1 MQHKLRVGVF
11 YGGPSAEH
19 DISLMSAT
27 NVINALDTRK
37 YDIIP
42 VGIDLHGKMYLQ
54 KLSLAVQ
61 GDRTQFLTITQ
72 HLNSQVALVPGHG
85 HGLLIN
91 LLSKEKIQ
99 AIDVIIPVI
108 HGSYGEDGTIQGLI
122 KAANV
127 PCVGADVLSSAI
139 CMDKDIAK
147 RLLRDAGLPVADFIT
162 LHKHSKKN
170 ITPQQIIKHLGLP
183 CFVKPANLGSSIG
196 IHKVK
201 DQAQLETAI
210 DNAFQYDN
218 KILIEKFIQ
227 AREIEC
233 AVLGNDELKVSL
245 PGEVIPRQ
253 EFYSYDAKYFDED
266 GADIVAIAD
275 LDKQTQTKIQTLA
288 METFHCLECKGMAR
302 VDFFL
307 TKSGDIY
314 INEVNTMP
322 GFTQISQYPKMWEA
336 SGIPCPEL
344 LDELINLALAQ
355 FDTQK
360 SLKITP

>member
-11 YGGPSAEH
+11 FGGPSAEH

-27 NVINALDTRK
+27 NIINALDTKK

-42 VGIDLHGKMYLQ
+42 VGVDLHSKMYLQ
-54 KLSLAVQ
+54 RLSVLLQ
-61 GDRTQFLTITQ
+61 GQEIKNLTITQ
-72 HLNSQVALVPGHG
+72 YLNSQVVLVPGHG

-122 KAANV
+122 KSANV
-127 PCVGADVLSSAI
+127 PCVGASVLSSAI

-147 RLLRDAGLPVADFIT
+147 RLLRDAGLPVVDFIT
-162 LHKHSKKN
+162 LHKHNKN
-170 ITPQQIIKHLGLP
+170 DISSEQIIKHLGLP

-196 IHKVK
+196 IEKVK
-201 DQAQLETAI
+201 NKAQLETAI

-233 AVLGNDELKVSL
+233 AVLGNDELKTSL
-245 PGEVIPRQ
+245 PGEIIPRQ
-253 EFYSYDAKYFDED
+253 EFYSYDAKYFDEN
-266 GADIVAIAD
+266 GADVVAIAD
-275 LDKQTQTKIQTLA
+275 LDKDMQAKIQALA

-307 TKSGDIY
+307 TKKGEIY
-314 INEVNTMP
+314 INEINTMP

-336 SGIPCPEL
+336 TGMSCPQL

-355 FDTQK
+355 FDAQK
-360 SLKITP
+360 SLKIIP